1 MRIQLSEADRERF
14 GCPDWLPIDLSL
26 MTLTE
31 MEAIQKAVG
40 FDSDQD
46 LIEAWERQYK
56 NPDKKFAYDFDAWR
70 VLVWLGLRQANSLTA
85 KSLDEMTTEIVDLDC
100 QILRLRIGT
109 EPEPGKDQ
117 TSSFT
122 PTTTSE
128 SSETTTDP

>member
-1 MRIQLSEADRERF
+1 MRIQLSDADRQRF
-14 GCPDWLPIDLSL
+14 GCPEWLPIDLSL

-46 LIEAWERQYK
+46 LIDAWDRQFK
-56 NPDKKFAYDFDAWR
+56 NAEKTIVYDFDAWR
-70 VLVWLGLRQANSLTA
+70 VLVWLGLRQAEALTA
-85 KSLDEMTTEIVDLDC
+85 KSLDEMTTEIVDLDY

-117 TSSFT
+117 TSSST

-128 SSETTTDP
+128 NSEPTTDP